1 MQRSLLSFFPN
12 PKKPRYDDNGQDND
26 SNDNDSSGDELV
38 DNVQEK
44 KVSEVH
50 EVCEDSQ
57 DSEDTTHTRSTCD
70 TVCDITTV
78 NSSQLPENMCEGECC
93 RPDRIEPYQP
103 KQVDLSISIKHQGQQ
118 KRSFQTTWF
127 NKYKWLTYC
136 RSKNVS
142 FCFICRKVRQLGVLA
157 FNKRAE
163 DAFVTIGFQNWKNAT
178 TRFRNHE
185 KSDSHKKSY
194 MKYTALKSPGVDTL
208 ISNDTLREQDI
219 RRQML
224 LKQLSSL
231 RFLARQGLPFHGHTE
246 TEGNFYQLMSLRA
259 NDDNHLQ
266 HWLCSQKYMS
276 PEILNELI
284 ELMAQ
289 TILRSLLEDIK
300 SVPFYSL
307 IADETRDIGGKEQL
321 AISLR
326 WVTDSYDINEDL
338 IGFFNVDK
346 TDAFTLATILKDVLI
361 RCNVSLSNCRGQTY
375 DGASNMAGHL
385 NGVAAKITREEPKAL
400 FVHCLAHSINLCLQ
414 DCAKLCKC
422 VKDALGLVN
431 EIYNLIMAS
440 PKRLALYEKLKQEL
454 SPQLPSLKPL
464 CPTRWTVRTGAID
477 AVLKNYL
484 VIQQTLEEISEESS
498 GDISSKS
505 SGLISLMD
513 KFDMYF
519 GLKLSHIVFAATEQ
533 LATTLQA
540 KDVNAQI
547 CTGAVNATKSFL
559 QRQRDDS
566 AFTSFFD
573 SVTEEST
580 DITDIP
586 KLPRKRKVP
595 RRFDNNWTAT
605 SFQVTNRIF

>member
-1 MQRSLLSFFPN
+1 ML
-12 PKKPRYDDNGQDND
+12 
-26 SNDNDSSGDELV
+26 
-38 DNVQEK
+38 
-44 KVSEVH
+44 
-50 EVCEDSQ
+50 
-57 DSEDTTHTRSTCD
+57 T
-70 TVCDITTV
+70 
-78 NSSQLPENMCEGECC
+78 
-93 RPDRIEPYQP
+93 
-103 KQVDLSISIKHQGQQ
+103 KQ
-118 KRSFQTTWF
+118 
-127 NKYKWLTYC
+127 
-136 RSKNVS
+136 
-142 FCFICRKVRQLGVLA
+142 
-157 FNKRAE
+157 
-163 DAFVTIGFQNWKNAT
+163 
-178 TRFRNHE
+178 
-185 KSDSHKKSY
+185 
-194 MKYTALKSPGVDTL
+194 
-208 ISNDTLREQDI
+208 
-219 RRQML
+219 
-224 LKQLSSL
+224 
-231 RFLARQGLPFHGHTE
+231 
-246 TEGNFYQLMSLRA
+246 
-259 NDDNHLQ
+259 
-266 HWLCSQKYMS
+266 
-276 PEILNELI
+276 
-284 ELMAQ
+284 
-289 TILRSLLEDIK
+289 
-300 SVPFYSL
+300 
-307 IADETRDIGGKEQL
+307 
-321 AISLR
+321 
-326 WVTDSYDINEDL
+326 
-338 IGFFNVDK
+338 
-346 TDAFTLATILKDVLI
+346 AFTLATILKDVLI
-361 RCNVSLSNCRGQTY
+361 RCNVSLSNCRGQAY

-519 GLKLSHIVFAATEQ
+519 GLKLSHIVFVATEQ

-559 QRQRDDS
+559 PRQRDDS

-586 KLPRKRKVP
+586 KLPRKRKVTGC
-595 RRFDNNWTAT
+595 FDNGTGQQHHFKSPT
-605 SFQVTNRIF
+605 EYFRQQYFQVFDVLIRASI